1 MLSNVFADVFAE
13 FPLLNSCN
21 EHHAE
26 RPAIGRPRARAK
38 TLKAAPLAL
47 SIGNLLSHKA
57 SKGTGP
63 GALMLKSRHL
73 NPGAYN
79 PAI

>member
-1 MLSNVFADVFAE
+1 MPSTVFAE
-13 FPLLNSCN
+13 FTLLNSCN

-26 RPAIGRPRARAK
+26 RPAVGRPRARTE
-38 TLKAAPLAL
+38 TLKTAPLAL

-63 GALMLKSRHL
+63 GALMLKSGQLH
-73 NPGAYN
+73 PGTYS
-79 PAI
+79 PTI